1 MVVIRLSLRLGDP
14 WHHSPVTTLSAR
26 ATYSACVHVDVMTT
40 PLPLRQT
47 GDHAR
52 RAQQAGFSGLLF
64 TEAGRGP
71 ACSSANPFQT
81 IVSGVTFTQS

>member
-1 MVVIRLSLRLGDP
+1 MYQSLEGGKAT
-14 WHHSPVTTLSAR
+14 VTEWGERTAQKFNSR
-26 ATYSACVHVDVMTT
+26 RRGSTFDITT
-40 PLPLRQT
+40 P
-47 GDHAR
+47 
-52 RAQQAGFSGLLF
+52 AQYLLVLF